1 MPHTVLIHVY
11 QAALWTWENIDADAE
26 FKRSYTK
33 NFQGFSVPYAE
44 FVGKLTDEIQRH
56 VTCEETPQYLLRQ
69 LGFKNANG
77 DCQAI
82 LLPIRERKDVM
93 GYLKA
98 CGKVDSIKHQI
109 HVNDTEA
116 YAVKKQAQESAISAK
131 NTEPLPNLPFQQYHR
146 DLF

>member
-1 MPHTVLIHVY
+1 M
-11 QAALWTWENIDADAE
+11 
-26 FKRSYTK
+26 
-33 NFQGFSVPYAE
+33 PYAE
-44 FVGKLTDEIQRH
+44 FVGKLTDAIQKH

-69 LGFKNANG
+69 LAFENANG

-109 HVNDTEA
+109 HVNDTED
-116 YAVKKQAQESAISAK
+116 YVVKKQTQESGYLSK
-131 NTEPLPNLPFQQYHR
+131 NTEPLTNLPFQEYHI